1 MVYTGFNGIDSI
13 GRSTFMRRVYPL
25 LLALLTGLSLT
36 VVPASAADP
45 VCSPWAQYYVRDAAT
60 FRMMPDCLVGCDFRE
75 NITRREFCHLAY
87 ETMGKM
93 TATID
98 YDRDLAASDDPNF
111 FQTHGFWYDHRYPP
125 LTPGYAP
132 FRDTRETPILALA
145 AAGLIQGKGNR
156 TFAPEDLLT
165 REEAAT
171 ILGRMADHYHIPRFD
186 QPLLFS
192 DTAAISSW
200 ALDGVT
206 AVFGMGIMNGMS
218 TELFSPSGTYTRE
231 QAVATMIRLNHT
243 YPKELEERK
252 LPENL
257 HHRFNTMRSWLEDDQ
272 GNVYLPLD
280 RVWRTYDYRPNWGY
294 ETYQP
299 FALGDTILVAARG
312 QDRPEDPYCS
322 HLFDALTGDRLITGM
337 KGTFHALTTDHQYL
351 IMDAISYDANS
362 WGESFYWVYDFSG
375 QELMGPVLWK
385 DLKNAG
391 YVEADASVFHSW

>member
-1 MVYTGFNGIDSI
+1 
-13 GRSTFMRRVYPL
+13 MRRVYSL

-45 VCSPWAQYYVRDAAT
+45 VCSPWAKQYIQDAA
-60 FRMMPDCLVGCDFRE
+60 FFKMMPDCLKDSDFRE

-145 AAGLIQGKGNR
+145 EAGIIQGKGHR

-171 ILGRMADHYHIPRFD
+171 ILGRMAVYYDIPRFD
-186 QPLLFS
+186 QPLPFADTPSIS
-192 DTAAISSW
+192 DW

-206 AVFGMGIMNGMS
+206 AVWGMGIMNGMT
-218 TELFSPSGTYTRE
+218 TETFSPSGTYTRE
-231 QAVATMIRLNHT
+231 QAVATMLRLYYA

-252 LPENL
+252 LPEVL
-257 HHRFNTMRSWLEDDQ
+257 HHKFNHMRSWLEDDQ
-272 GNVYLPLD
+272 GTIYLPLD
-280 RVWRTYDYRPNWGY
+280 SVWRSYDYRPDWGY
-294 ETYQP
+294 ETYKP
-299 FALGDTILVAARG
+299 FAYGDTVLVAAQG
-312 QDRPEDPYCS
+312 QDTPEDPYCS
-322 HLFDALTGDRLITGM
+322 HIFDAYTGERLVTGM
-337 KGTFHALTTDHQYL
+337 KGTFWALTSDHQYL
-351 IMDAISYDANS
+351 ITDAISYDANS
-362 WGESFYWVYDFSG
+362 WGEYFYWVYDFSG
-375 QELMGPVLWK
+375 RELMSCVPWK
-385 DLKNAG
+385 DLKDAG
-391 YVEADASVFHSW
+391 YVQAEDAIYHVW

>member
-1 MVYTGFNGIDSI
+1 MKRILSLF
-13 GRSTFMRRVYPL
+13 
-25 LLALLTGLSLT
+25 LTLMMGLSLAL
-36 VVPASAADP
+36 VPAAAADQ
-45 VCSPWAQYYVRDAAT
+45 VCSPWAQLYIRDADVLYHILPEIL
-60 FRMMPDCLVGCDFRE
+60 RDCDYRE

-87 ETMGKM
+87 ETMGMM
-93 TATID
+93 TANIEF
-98 YDRDLAASDDPNF
+98 DRDLKAAQDQGTSQDF
-111 FQTHGFWYDHRYPP
+111 LKEHGWSYDHRYPP
-125 LTPGYAP
+125 VNSGYAP

-145 AAGLIQGKGNR
+145 QAGIIQGKGNR
-156 TFAPEDLLT
+156 TFAPEDFIT

>member
-1 MVYTGFNGIDSI
+1 MKRILS
-13 GRSTFMRRVYPL
+13 L
-25 LLALLTGLSLT
+25 LLTLLLGLSLA

-145 AAGLIQGKGNR
+145 EAGIIQGKGNR

-171 ILGRMADHYHIPRFD
+171 ILGRMAVYYDIPRFD
-186 QPLLFS
+186 QPLLFT
-192 DTAAISSW
+192 DFAAISDW
-200 ALDGVT
+200 ALDSVF
-206 AVFGMGIMNGMS
+206 AVCGMGIMNGMT
-218 TELFSPSGTYTRE
+218 TETFSPGGTYTRE
-231 QAVATMIRLNHT
+231 QAVATMLRLYYS
-243 YPKELEERK
+243 YPKELEEGM
-252 LPENL
+252 LPEGL
-257 HHRFNTMRSWLEDDQ
+257 HHKFNNMRSWLEDDQ

-280 RVWRTYDYRPNWGY
+280 SVWRTYNYRPDWGY
-294 ETYQP
+294 ETYEP
-299 FALGDTILVAARG
+299 FAYGDTVLVAAQG
-312 QDRPEDPYCS
+312 QDSPEDPYCS
-322 HLFDALTGDRLITGM
+322 HIFDAYTGERLVTGM
-337 KGTFHALTTDHQYL
+337 RGTFHALSTDHQYL
-351 IMDAISYDANS
+351 ITDAISYDANS
-362 WGESFYWVYDFSG
+362 WGEYFYWVYDFSG
-375 QELMGPVLWK
+375 RELMSCVPWK
-385 DLKNAG
+385 DLKAAG
-391 YVEADASVFHSW
+391 YVQAEHSIYHDW